1 MLKLKKLYSLINRN
15 AKLSLMD
22 SSRKNVYFYGT
33 VKDIPDIYDN
43 YGVIDIIEYSNYD
56 YAIVITK

>member
-15 AKLSLMD
+15 VKLTLTDAKF
-22 SSRKNVYFYGT
+22 KEVYFYGK
-33 VKDIPDIYDN
+33 VKDIPDKYDL

-56 YAIVITK
+56 YTIVIKK